1 MPFCKY
7 CGRELNINETC
18 QCHNPKLSTPEVL
31 PNAPQIPVTPHY
43 NQVPAADSV
52 PSNYQKYKYI
62 QTEHV
67 NGKSLTANLKK
78 LTKMFLS
85 GNPLQVVEAGLNE
98 KENIWIL
105 LAGLRI
111 IIAGIT
117 FVVVLGK
124 LFDEIL
130 GKILNLISGDIY
142 FFALLKQI
150 GVSQGDL
157 FFSVL
162 VFTGIGFFLTVGLI
176 ILLFKL
182 RQQVIKPQILLN
194 FVAVTLFPVLAANLL
209 SIVMSFLYWPLVIY
223 ILVLGNLLGVLFL
236 YQGISK
242 LLQKDNHTVWY
253 FAGVQFLIMIGMTLV
268 LNKFILP
275 EIFKDIAESFNLES
289 IIQGLLW

>member
-98 KENIWIL
+98 KENI
-105 LAGLRI
+105 
-111 IIAGIT
+111 
-117 FVVVLGK
+117 
-124 LFDEIL
+124 
-130 GKILNLISGDIY
+130 
-142 FFALLKQI
+142 
-150 GVSQGDL
+150 
-157 FFSVL
+157 
-162 VFTGIGFFLTVGLI
+162 
-176 ILLFKL
+176 
-182 RQQVIKPQILLN
+182 
-194 FVAVTLFPVLAANLL
+194 
-209 SIVMSFLYWPLVIY
+209 
-223 ILVLGNLLGVLFL
+223 
-236 YQGISK
+236 
-242 LLQKDNHTVWY
+242 
-253 FAGVQFLIMIGMTLV
+253 
-268 LNKFILP
+268 
-275 EIFKDIAESFNLES
+275 
-289 IIQGLLW
+289 